1 MNTYNVV
8 LVHPQIPQNT
18 GNIGRLCVSTNTRL
32 HLIEPLGYSLDDKY
46 IKRSG
51 MDYWKFLDI
60 TIYKDWEEFK
70 EKNPEAEMYFFSTK
84 TTKVFWDC
92 PYQDNCF
99 LVFGSEGEGL
109 PPEFYDIYKERLYTL
124 PMEGKFHR
132 SLNLANSVAIALF
145 EGLRRKAQVL
155 VFFFAFMCH
164 LQVENSDFITRI
176 F

>member
-8 LVHPQIPQNT
+8 LVHPEIPQNT

-70 EKNPEAEMYFFSTK
+70 EKNPDAEMYFLSTK
-84 TTKVFWDC
+84 ATKVFWEC
-92 PYQDNCF
+92 PYADNSF
-99 LVFGSEGEGL
+99 LVFGSEGSGL
-109 PPEFYDIYKERLYTL
+109 PPEFYDIYKERLYML
-124 PMEGKFHR
+124 PMDGKFHR
-132 SLNLANSVAIALF
+132 SLNLANSVAVALF
-145 EGLRRKAQVL
+145 EGLRKNYS
-155 VFFFAFMCH
+155 
-164 LQVENSDFITRI
+164 EGS
-176 F
+176 